1 MAGARFEVVIDFE
14 MDDEKYSS
22 QESCDKFLEGFLALL
37 TEEFSDNGIEKHVRL
52 VNIIVKSGPA
62 SSDAPIYKASI
73 RDYNNSKH
81 FS

>member
-22 QESCDKFLEGFLALL
+22 PESCDKFLDNFLALL
-37 TEEFSDNGIEKHVRL
+37 TEKFPANGIEKHVHL
-52 VNIIVKSGPA
+52 VNLIVKSGPTN
-62 SSDAPIYKASI
+62 SDAPIHRASI
-73 RDYNNSKH
+73 KGYDDPKH

>member
-37 TEEFSDNGIEKHVRL
+37 TEEFSGNDVEKHVHL
-52 VNIIVKSGPA
+52 VNLIVKSGPTDSA
-62 SSDAPIYKASI
+62 VPIYKALI
-73 RDYNNSKH
+73 KDYDDPKH

>member
-1 MAGARFEVVIDFE
+1 MTGARFEVVIDFE

-37 TEEFSDNGIEKHVRL
+37 TEEFSGNGIEKHVHL
-52 VNIIVKSGPA
+52 VNLIVKSGPTN
-62 SSDAPIYKASI
+62 SDAPIHKASI
-73 RDYNNSKH
+73 KDYDNPKH

>member
-22 QESCDKFLEGFLALL
+22 QKSCDKFLEGFLSLL
-37 TEEFSDNGIEKHVRL
+37 TEEFSGNSIEKHVHL
-52 VNIIVKSGPA
+52 VNLIVKSGPTN
-62 SSDAPIYKASI
+62 SDAPIHRASI
-73 RDYNNSKH
+73 KDYDDPKH

>member
-37 TEEFSDNGIEKHVRL
+37 TEEFSGNGIEKHVHL
-52 VNIIVKSGPA
+52 VNLIVKSGPTN
-62 SSDAPIYKASI
+62 STVPIYKASI
-73 RDYNNSKH
+73 KDYDDPKH